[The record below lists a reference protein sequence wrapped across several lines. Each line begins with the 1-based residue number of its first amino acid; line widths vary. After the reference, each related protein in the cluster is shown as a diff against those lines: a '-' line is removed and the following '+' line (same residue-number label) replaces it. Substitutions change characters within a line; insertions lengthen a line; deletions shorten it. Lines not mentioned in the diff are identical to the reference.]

1 MTLCKYR
8 PQRTYDAQF
17 ILEKNDVNGLLK
29 MLREKVNELGEDG
42 ELSTQY
48 YVGALVAFETLFG
61 HAESAGEV
69 DMWSDFLELFEAAL
83 NEMW

>member
-29 MLREKVNELGEDG
+29 KMDEAVAAHGEDG
-42 ELSTQY
+42 DLSTAY
-48 YVGALVAFETLFG
+48 YVGGLIALSTLFKTT
-61 HAESAGEV
+61 ERVGEI
-69 DMWSDFLELFEAAL
+69 DMWTDFMELFAANL
-83 NEMW
+83 ESW